1 MESKKDR
8 EVLGDWLLSYAVGL
22 EYSDRADAL
31 QKIVEPPQKKSAP
44 TPGPTNRS
52 PASAAHTT
60 PAARQAGEVQIDLDV
75 DTPDFRQALEELA
88 DILGLPH
95 NDSSEAMVRACAA
108 VLDQKLSAAAR
119 QRADTAAAAA
129 AAVAAAAAGTGKRR
143 LAGQQSVRVPRTF
156 NLQDFPPGFD
166 TGDMELNKAAA
177 LLRLLYVSDLR
188 RLQDE
193 INSLIASMQE

>member
-22 EYSDRADAL
+22 EYSDRADTL
-31 QKIVEPPQKKSAP
+31 QKIVDPPKKKTTPS
-44 TPGPTNRS
+44 PGPTAPS
-52 PASAAHTT
+52 PASAAHTS

-119 QRADTAAAAA
+119 QRADAAAAA
-129 AAVAAAAAGTGKRR
+129 AAAAAAGTGKRR

-166 TGDMELNKAAA
+166 TGDKELNKAAA